1 MAQSDNLA
9 KLAIDMTN
17 ASVKYVDVMH
27 SRKTVDRLQ
36 VLKRIREYE
45 NENRFSEDVEMDP
58 PSRPIKPGEVDYTKK
73 KIKSKLKTRFA
84 YFIARRFLNKINR
97 KKIMIVKDIVG
108 KDGYEY
114 GQYDGLCLETQ
125 TYPNSINT
133 PSFPS
138 PVYGPDR
145 PYDAVTV
152 YKFN

>member
-1 MAQSDNLA
+1 MHASTNL
-9 KLAIDMTN
+9 
-17 ASVKYVDVMH
+17 
-27 SRKTVDRLQ
+27 
-36 VLKRIREYE
+36 
-45 NENRFSEDVEMDP
+45 
-58 PSRPIKPGEVDYTKK
+58 PGFQFY
-73 KIKSKLKTRFA
+73 SA
-84 YFIARRFLNKINR
+84 NFL
-97 KKIMIVKDIVG
+97 KDIVG

-114 GQYDGLCLETQ
+114 GQYDGFCLETQ